1 MLNVTIQND
10 GKIKIQTECSDVK
23 EMRSNVNLLLA
34 IVSSMETEGQTGR
47 KVDRTSNSYGYYLY
61 LNFVQNNNR
70 LSTIKE
76 VSEQLNISL
85 QNAKSVV
92 DSAADGRKVL
102 LTQSFD
108 KSFIDKIKSAL
119 EDKGCICE
127 ITKNQ
132 NNYDQYCN

>member
-1 MLNVTIQND
+1 MLNITIQND

-47 KVDRTSNSYGYYLY
+47 KVDRISDSLSYYLY

-85 QNAKSVV
+85 QNAKSTV

-102 LTQSFD
+102 LTQSRV
-108 KSFIDKIKSAL
+108 
-119 EDKGCICE
+119 CIS
-127 ITKNQ
+127 KH
-132 NNYDQYCN
+132 

>member
-1 MLNVTIQND
+1 MLNITIQND

-34 IVSSMETEGQTGR
+34 IVSSMETEWQTGR
-47 KVDRTSNSYGYYLY
+47 KVDRISDSHSYHLY

-70 LSTIKE
+70 LSTVKE

-85 QNAKSVV
+85 QNAKSTV

-127 ITKNQ
+127 ITEN
-132 NNYDQYCN
+132 

>member
-47 KVDRTSNSYGYYLY
+47 ESDRTSKSPSYYLY

-70 LSTIKE
+70 LSTVKE
-76 VSEQLNISL
+76 ISEQLNISL
-85 QNAKSVV
+85 QNAKSAV

-108 KSFIDKIKSAL
+108 KSFIDKIKNAI
-119 EDKGCICE
+119 EAKECICE
-127 ITKNQ
+127 ITEN
-132 NNYDQYCN
+132 

>member
-34 IVSSMETEGQTGR
+34 IVSSMETEGQTSR
-47 KVDRTSNSYGYYLY
+47 ESDRTSKSPSYYLY

-70 LSTIKE
+70 LSTVKE
-76 VSEQLNISL
+76 ISKQLNISL
-85 QNAKSVV
+85 QNAKSAV

-108 KSFIDKIKSAL
+108 KSFIDKIKNAL
-119 EDKGCICE
+119 EAKECICE
-127 ITKNQ
+127 ITEN
-132 NNYDQYCN
+132 

>member
-1 MLNVTIQND
+1 MLNITIQND

-23 EMRSNVNLLLA
+23 EMKSNVNLLLA
-34 IVSSMETEGQTGR
+34 IVSSMETEWQTGR
-47 KVDRTSNSYGYYLY
+47 KVDRISDSHSYYLY

-70 LSTIKE
+70 LSTVKE

-85 QNAKSVV
+85 QNAKSTV

-127 ITKNQ
+127 ITEN
-132 NNYDQYCN
+132 

>member
-34 IVSSMETEGQTGR
+34 IVSSMEIEEQTGR
-47 KVDRTSNSYGYYLY
+47 KANRTSKSPSYYLY

-70 LSTIKE
+70 LSTVKE
-76 VSEQLNISL
+76 ISKQLNISL
-85 QNAKSVV
+85 QNAKNAV

-108 KSFIDKIKSAL
+108 KSFIDKIKNAL
-119 EDKGCICE
+119 EAKECICE
-127 ITKNQ
+127 ITEN
-132 NNYDQYCN
+132 

>member
-34 IVSSMETEGQTGR
+34 IVSSMEIEEQTGR
-47 KVDRTSNSYGYYLY
+47 KANRTSKSPSYYLY

-70 LSTIKE
+70 LSTVKE
-76 VSEQLNISL
+76 ISEQLNISL
-85 QNAKSVV
+85 QNAKSAV

-108 KSFIDKIKSAL
+108 KSFIDKIKNAL
-119 EDKGCICE
+119 EAKECICE
-127 ITKNQ
+127 ITEN
-132 NNYDQYCN
+132 

>member
-34 IVSSMETEGQTGR
+34 IVSSMETEWQTGR
-47 KVDRTSNSYGYYLY
+47 ESDRASKSPSYYLY

-70 LSTIKE
+70 LSTVKE
-76 VSEQLNISL
+76 ISEQLNISL
-85 QNAKSVV
+85 QNAKSAV

-108 KSFIDKIKSAL
+108 KSFIDKIKNAL
-119 EDKGCICE
+119 EAKECICE
-127 ITKNQ
+127 ITEN
-132 NNYDQYCN
+132 

>member
-47 KVDRTSNSYGYYLY
+47 ESNRTSKSPSYYLY

-70 LSTIKE
+70 LSTVKE
-76 VSEQLNISL
+76 ISEQLNNSL
-85 QNAKSVV
+85 QNAKSAV

-108 KSFIDKIKSAL
+108 KSFIDKIKNAL
-119 EDKGCICE
+119 EAKECICE
-127 ITKNQ
+127 ITEN
-132 NNYDQYCN
+132 

>member
-47 KVDRTSNSYGYYLY
+47 EADRTSKSHSYYLY

-70 LSTIKE
+70 LSTVKE
-76 VSEQLNISL
+76 ISEQLNISL

-108 KSFIDKIKSAL
+108 KSFIDKIKNAL
-119 EDKGCICE
+119 EAKECICE
-127 ITKNQ
+127 ITEN
-132 NNYDQYCN
+132 

>member
-47 KVDRTSNSYGYYLY
+47 ESDRTSKSPSYYLY

-70 LSTIKE
+70 LSTVKE
-76 VSEQLNISL
+76 ISKQLNISL
-85 QNAKSVV
+85 QNAKSAV

-108 KSFIDKIKSAL
+108 KSFIDKIKNAL
-119 EDKGCICE
+119 EAKECICE
-127 ITKNQ
+127 ITEN
-132 NNYDQYCN
+132 

>member
-47 KVDRTSNSYGYYLY
+47 ESNRTSKSPSYYLY

-70 LSTIKE
+70 LSTVKE
-76 VSEQLNISL
+76 ISEQLNISL
-85 QNAKSVV
+85 QNAKSAV

-108 KSFIDKIKSAL
+108 KSFIDKIKNAL
-119 EDKGCICE
+119 EAKECICE
-127 ITKNQ
+127 ITEN
-132 NNYDQYCN
+132 

>member
-47 KVDRTSNSYGYYLY
+47 KVDRTSDSHSYYLY

-70 LSTIKE
+70 LSTAKE

-85 QNAKSVV
+85 QNAKSTV

-127 ITKNQ
+127 ITEN
-132 NNYDQYCN
+132 

>member
-34 IVSSMETEGQTGR
+34 IVSSIELEEQTSR
-47 KVDRTSNSYGYYLY
+47 KSDRTSKSPSYYLY

-70 LSTIKE
+70 LSTVKE
-76 VSEQLNISL
+76 ISEQLNISL
-85 QNAKSVV
+85 QNAKSAV

-108 KSFIDKIKSAL
+108 KSFIDKIKNAL
-119 EDKGCICE
+119 EAKECICE
-127 ITKNQ
+127 ITEN
-132 NNYDQYCN
+132 

>member
-10 GKIKIQTECSDVK
+10 GKIKIQTECSDIK

-34 IVSSMETEGQTGR
+34 IVSSMETEGQTSR
-47 KVDRTSNSYGYYLY
+47 ESDRTSKNPSYYLY

-70 LSTIKE
+70 LSTVKE
-76 VSEQLNISL
+76 ISEQLNISL
-85 QNAKSVV
+85 QNAKSAV

-108 KSFIDKIKSAL
+108 KSFIDKIKNAL
-119 EDKGCICE
+119 EAKECICE
-127 ITKNQ
+127 ITEN
-132 NNYDQYCN
+132 

>member
-127 ITKNQ
+127 ITKN
-132 NNYDQYCN
+132 

>member
-34 IVSSMETEGQTGR
+34 IVSSMEIEGQTDR
-47 KVDRTSNSYGYYLY
+47 EADRTSRNPSYHLY

-70 LSTIKE
+70 LSTVKE
-76 VSEQLNISL
+76 ISKQLNISL
-85 QNAKSVV
+85 QNAKSTV

-108 KSFIDKIKSAL
+108 KSFIDKIKNAL
-119 EDKGCICE
+119 EAKKCICE
-127 ITKNQ
+127 ITKN
-132 NNYDQYCN
+132 

>member
-10 GKIKIQTECSDVK
+10 GKIKIQTECSNVK

-34 IVSSMETEGQTGR
+34 IVSSMETEGQTDR
-47 KVDRTSNSYGYYLY
+47 KADRTSKNHSYYLY

-70 LSTIKE
+70 LSTVKE
-76 VSEQLNISL
+76 ISEQLNISL
-85 QNAKSVV
+85 QNAKSAV

-108 KSFIDKIKSAL
+108 KSFIDKIKNAL
-119 EDKGCICE
+119 EAKECICE
-127 ITKNQ
+127 ITEN
-132 NNYDQYCN
+132 

>member
-34 IVSSMETEGQTGR
+34 IVSSMETEGQTSR
-47 KVDRTSNSYGYYLY
+47 ESDRTSKSPSYYLY
-61 LNFVQNNNR
+61 LNFVQKNNR
-70 LSTIKE
+70 LSTVKE
-76 VSEQLNISL
+76 ISEQLNISL
-85 QNAKSVV
+85 QNAKSAV

-108 KSFIDKIKSAL
+108 KSFIDKIKNAL
-119 EDKGCICE
+119 EAKECICE
-127 ITKNQ
+127 ITEN
-132 NNYDQYCN
+132 

>member
-34 IVSSMETEGQTGR
+34 IVSSMEAEEQTDR
-47 KVDRTSNSYGYYLY
+47 KVDRTSNSPSYYPY

-70 LSTIKE
+70 LSTVKE

-85 QNAKSVV
+85 QNAKSTV

-127 ITKNQ
+127 ITEN
-132 NNYDQYCN
+132 

>member
-34 IVSSMETEGQTGR
+34 IASSMEAEGQTGR
-47 KVDRTSNSYGYYLY
+47 KVDRTNDSHSYYLY

-70 LSTIKE
+70 LSTVEE
-76 VSEQLNISL
+76 VSKQLNISI
-85 QNAKSVV
+85 QKAKSTV

-108 KSFIDKIKSAL
+108 KSFIDKIKDAL

-127 ITKNQ
+127 ITEN
-132 NNYDQYCN
+132 

>member
-34 IVSSMETEGQTGR
+34 IVSSMETEEQTGR
-47 KVDRTSNSYGYYLY
+47 EVDRTSKSHSYYLY
-61 LNFVQNNNR
+61 LNFVQNDNR
-70 LSTIKE
+70 LSTVKE
-76 VSEQLNISL
+76 ISKQLNISL
-85 QNAKSVV
+85 QNAKSAV

-108 KSFIDKIKSAL
+108 KSFIDKIKNAL
-119 EDKGCICE
+119 EAKECICE
-127 ITKNQ
+127 ITEN
-132 NNYDQYCN
+132 

>member
-10 GKIKIQTECSDVK
+10 GKIKIQMECSDVK

-34 IVSSMETEGQTGR
+34 IVSSMETEGQT
-47 KVDRTSNSYGYYLY
+47 DREDDRISKKPIYHLY

-76 VSEQLNISL
+76 ISEQLNISL
-85 QNAKSVV
+85 RNAKSTV
-92 DSAADGRKVL
+92 DSAADGKKVL

-108 KSFIDKIKSAL
+108 KSFIDKIKNAL
-119 EDKGCICE
+119 EAKECICE
-127 ITKNQ
+127 ITKN
-132 NNYDQYCN
+132 

>member
-1 MLNVTIQND
+1 MLNITIQND

-23 EMRSNVNLLLA
+23 EMKSNVNLLLA
-34 IVSSMETEGQTGR
+34 IVSSMEAEGQTGR
-47 KVDRTSNSYGYYLY
+47 EADRTGRSPSYYLY

-85 QNAKSVV
+85 QNAKSTV

-127 ITKNQ
+127 ITEN
-132 NNYDQYCN
+132 

>member
-1 MLNVTIQND
+1 MLNITIQND
-10 GKIKIQTECSDVK
+10 GKIKVQTECSDVK
-23 EMRSNVNLLLA
+23 EMGSNVNLLLA

-47 KVDRTSNSYGYYLY
+47 KVDRTSNGSSYYLY

-70 LSTIKE
+70 LSTVKE

-85 QNAKSVV
+85 QNAKSTV

-127 ITKNQ
+127 ITEN
-132 NNYDQYCN
+132 